1 MKFQDKFK
9 PGDIICS
16 DRFHNGLCMVVES
29 VKIGFVNGEFRY
41 SCQDLVQE
49 NQLWSAYESDN
60 LMFKHSYD
68 CRIAYDWRIATDD
81 DIANYLSR
89 FLHTP
94 LGKIGTYN
102 VELTDDGIRLDDGG
116 EYGIYFTAEE
126 LVQLGKIINERVVG

>member
-29 VKIGFVNGEFRY
+29 GGESQFNGWGY
-41 SCQDLVQE
+41 TCVDLVKDYQR
-49 NQLWSAYESDN
+49 WRAYESDN
-60 LMFKHSYD
+60 FMFKF
-68 CRIAYDWRIATDD
+68 AYNWRIATDD

-89 FLHTP
+89 FVHIQVP
-94 LGKIGTYN
+94 KIGNWN
-102 VELTDDGIRLDDGG
+102 VQLMDHGIMLDDG
-116 EYGIYFTAEE
+116 EDYSVLLDAEE

>member
-29 VKIGFVNGEFRY
+29 VKESWHFDDDRWRY
-41 SCQDLVQE
+41 SCIDLVKEHQR
-49 NQLWSAYESDN
+49 WHAYECDDF
-60 LMFKHSYD
+60 MFKFDYN
-68 CRIAYDWRIATDD
+68 WRIATDD

-89 FLHTP
+89 FLHIP
-94 LGKIGTYN
+94 LGSVGFYN
-102 VELTDDGIRLDDGG
+102 AELTDSGITIVRGDEAVLSL
-116 EYGIYFTAEE
+116 EAEE